1 MTMFAPTSQL
11 IRARSPSQCSFRT
24 WVIMALLHPHTRQTR
39 GVLAQECGEGIIS
52 RYLAEGKLLTNLLN
66 LAASMMLENGSSTS
80 PIISWP

>member
-1 MTMFAPTSQL
+1 MMSRVAPHPEEL
-11 IRARSPSQCSFRT
+11 MGIAFLRIPSNAAGM
-24 WVIMALLHPHTRQTR
+24 IA
-39 GVLAQECGEGIIS
+39 ECGEGIIS